1 MQPQGFPYRWEMPHQ
16 KHFPVT
22 VTKRERNMKMPFT
35 YTQLRKLKY
44 KSVKSPGLLFCAMN
58 LILMLKKK
66 KTVWWDQHWVLFGV
80 VRKCWQYSLSS
91 LIAQTR

>member
-1 MQPQGFPYRWEMPHQ
+1 MPHQ

-66 KTVWWDQHWVLFGV
+66 KKQYDEINTEFSLVWLESVDSTH
-80 VRKCWQYSLSS
+80 
-91 LIAQTR
+91 